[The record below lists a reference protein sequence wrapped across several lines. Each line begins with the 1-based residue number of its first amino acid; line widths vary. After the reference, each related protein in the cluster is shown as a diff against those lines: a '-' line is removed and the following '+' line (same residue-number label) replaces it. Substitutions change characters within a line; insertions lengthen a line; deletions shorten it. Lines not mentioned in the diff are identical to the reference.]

1 MWTSV
6 SRFGHKDELRDLDT
20 GEGDY
25 YRLLRIS
32 KIGTHDISRYNPSWG
47 G

>member
-1 MWTSV
+1 MWTTV
-6 SRFGHKDELRDLDT
+6 SRIGHKDELRTMNT
-20 GEGDY
+20 GEGEQ

-32 KIGTHDISRYNPSWG
+32 KIGACDISRYNPMWG

>member
-1 MWTSV
+1 MWSTV
-6 SRFGHKDELRDLDT
+6 RRIGHKDELRDLDT
-20 GEGDY
+20 GEGEQ

-32 KIGTHDISRYNPSWG
+32 KIGSHDISRYNPIWG